1 MMRLSFSPLVLAT
14 VVGFSVGF
22 SVLAPAAQAAPV
34 RGTVSLP
41 SDVKVPRRF
50 VGHWRVDYASV
61 PGQSG
66 IPAGT
71 LVVVQGAKGQA
82 PTAKTVSV
90 EISGLQANP
99 PSLVVSEGTVVE
111 IRNSDKVTHELSIP
125 GQPDVM
131 PTEMLRS
138 GMVRKQR
145 FGTAGEYVIRCSQ
158 YPHVTLSVL
167 VTPSPYFDTVD
178 EKGGFKL
185 DVPVGKAK
193 LKVWSGGR
201 WVHEQEID
209 VTEKGLELS
218 VKVASASNKEP
229 TE

>member
-1 MMRLSFSPLVLAT
+1 MMRINFSLLVLAT
-14 VVGFSVGF
+14 VLGSP
-22 SVLAPAAQAAPV
+22 VLVPAAQAAPV

-41 SDVKVPRRF
+41 PDVRVPRRF

-61 PGQSG
+61 VGQFG
-66 IPAGT
+66 VPAGT
-71 LVVVQGAKGQA
+71 LVVIQGAKGQA
-82 PTAKTVSV
+82 PAAKMVSV
-90 EISGLQANP
+90 EILGLQANP

-111 IRNSDKVTHELSIP
+111 IRNSDKVAHELSIP
-125 GQPDVM
+125 GQPEVM

-145 FGTAGEYVIRCSQ
+145 FGSAGEYVIRCSQ
-158 YPHVTLSVL
+158 YPHIAISVI

-178 EKGGFKL
+178 EKGGFRL
-185 DVPVGKAK
+185 DVPAGKAT

-209 VTEKGLELS
+209 VPERGLDLA
-218 VKVASASNKEP
+218 VKVAGASNKEP